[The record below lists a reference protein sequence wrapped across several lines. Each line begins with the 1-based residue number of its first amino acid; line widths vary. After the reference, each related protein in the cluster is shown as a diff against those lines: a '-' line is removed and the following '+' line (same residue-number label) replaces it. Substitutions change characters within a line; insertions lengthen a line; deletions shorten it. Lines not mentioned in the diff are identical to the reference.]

1 MRPRY
6 SAEAIVLARS
16 PLAEASALLYVL
28 THEFGLVRVRAQ
40 GVRKPGAKLA
50 AAVQTFTESDMILVR
65 GKDGWRLSGAVLAHD
80 WFATLP
86 AGARSRA
93 GRIARLLLRLVHGE
107 TSDTASFYIFRGLLE
122 ALPMLSEPEADA
134 AETLAALRILRALG
148 LDAGEMPGTTDTD
161 YTKETLATV
170 VAERRVFVMRVNRG
184 IEASGL

>member
-16 PLAEASALLYVL
+16 PLAEASALLYLL
-28 THEFGLVRVRAQ
+28 THEFGLVKARAQ

-50 AAVQTFTESDMILVR
+50 SAVQTFNESDVILVR
-65 GKDGWRLSGAVLAHD
+65 GKDGWRLSGATLAAN
-80 WFATLP
+80 WFETLP
-86 AGARSRA
+86 APARARA

-107 TSDTASFYIFRGLLE
+107 SSDTASFYIFRGFLE
-122 ALPMLSEPEADA
+122 ALPTLREPEADA

-148 LDAGEMPGTTDTD
+148 LDAGDIPGAEGD
-161 YTKETLATV
+161 YEPKTLA
-170 VAERRVFVMRVNRG
+170 VAMQGRRDFILRVNRG